1 MIRRA
6 WLLGLAALSGC
17 GDDAAG
23 GGGSSSSGSSSGET
37 TAGGGSSVG
46 TSAPGTSAPGS
57 TGSGSTGGADSSSTS
72 AGSSEG
78 SGGTTGGIDVPEVLC
93 NAEPPE
99 GAELPPPPP
108 AYSGGTC
115 PALVPGVNALA
126 SSGHDRE
133 FIVVVPEDLQP
144 GESLPLVFLWHWL
157 GGDAQAF
164 LEKADVQNAANQLRF
179 AAAIPSERGDL
190 LFRWPFTTIDSDG
203 RMQEEFTF
211 FDDMLT
217 CMTASFAIN
226 TACVSSV
233 GVSAGALFTDQLG
246 SARGEYL
253 ASIVSLSGGV
263 GGFVRPWYG
272 SPHIMPAMVLWGGP
286 SDFCVAIDFEA
297 GSHNLESALVDAGH
311 PVLECI
317 HNCGHSEPP
326 FEPPSPELTKYIGM
340 WRFWLDHPYWLA
352 DGETPW
358 SEGLPEGTPDW
369 CGLGVGT
376 ATPREGPCEGGG
388 C

>member
-1 MIRRA
+1 MRRA
-6 WLLGLAALSGC
+6 LLLGLAAALGC

-23 GGGSSSSGSSSGET
+23 DGGGSSSSGAQTSTSGPGTTATTATATTAPGGTGSSS
-37 TAGGGSSVG
+37 SS
-46 TSAPGTSAPGS
+46 S
-57 TGSGSTGGADSSSTS
+57 GADSSSS
-72 AGSSEG
+72 GAGSSES
-78 SGGTTGGIDVPEVLC
+78 SGGTTGDIDVPDVLC
-93 NAEPPE
+93 NAAPPDD
-99 GAELPPPPP
+99 AELPPPPP
-108 AYSGGTC
+108 PYTGGTC
-115 PALVPGVNALA
+115 PQLVPGVNALP
-126 SSGHDRE
+126 STGHDRE
-133 FIVVVPEDLQP
+133 FIVVVPQDLQP

-157 GGDAQAF
+157 GGDANAF

-203 RMQEEFTF
+203 RMQEEFAF
-211 FDDMLT
+211 FDDMLA
-217 CMTASFAIN
+217 CMTESFAIN
-226 TACVSSV
+226 TSCVSSV

-263 GGFVRPWYG
+263 GGFVRPWSG

-358 SEGLPEGTPDW
+358 SEGLPEGTPQW
-369 CGLGVGT
+369 CSLGVGT